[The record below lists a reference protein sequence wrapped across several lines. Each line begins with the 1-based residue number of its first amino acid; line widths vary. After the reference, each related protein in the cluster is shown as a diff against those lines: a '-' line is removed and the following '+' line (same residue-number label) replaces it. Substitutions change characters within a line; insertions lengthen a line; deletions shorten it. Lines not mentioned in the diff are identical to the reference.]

1 MDSAAAAAI
10 ATTEKGAAPA
20 AETPEGLRV
29 KAGTALTAIPA
40 NGRVALVTSEH
51 CAGARAQART
61 AAPCSCD
68 EETMRIAM

>member
-10 ATTEKGAAPA
+10 ATTEKRA

-29 KAGTALTAIPA
+29 KAGTALTAVPT